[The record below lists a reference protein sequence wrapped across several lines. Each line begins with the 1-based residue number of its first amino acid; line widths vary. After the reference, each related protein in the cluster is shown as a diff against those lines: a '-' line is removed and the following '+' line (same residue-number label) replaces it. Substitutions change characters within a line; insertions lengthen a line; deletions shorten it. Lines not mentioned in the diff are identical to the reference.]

1 MPQKSLEQYWQ
12 AFAQMNCNRHGGKTA
27 PHKAVLL
34 LTVVE
39 AIESGVV
46 KKNAIPF
53 NEVLEDAFQKVWDRY
68 VHDND
73 YFVCTASTPFWHM
86 QNEPFWKL
94 AYAGTSRQDVI
105 VHGTPSAAKL
115 KSLKA
120 YATLEGDLFS
130 HLQNQETRDVLKA
143 LLIRMYL

>member
-1 MPQKSLEQYWQ
+1 MPQKSLEHYRQ

-73 YFVCTASTPFWHM
+73 YFVCTASTPFW
-86 QNEPFWKL
+86 KL
-94 AYAGTSRQDVI
+94 AYAGTSQQDVV

-120 YATLEGDLFS
+120 YATLEEDLFS
-130 HLQNQETRDVLKA
+130 HLQNQETRDELKA